1 MEKVGIITD
10 SHSGISQRQ
19 AEEMG
24 IYVLPMPF
32 YIDGECYFEGVS
44 LTREQLFEKMRAK
57 AKVSTSQPSLASVK
71 EIWDRGLS
79 RWEQILYMPL
89 SSGLSGSC
97 ASAAAMAREERYAG
111 RVFVVDHGRISTP
124 LHRSILDAQELIAEG
139 WDAREIKDLLEASK
153 HETVIYLAVD
163 TLDYLHMGG
172 RISKST
178 AVIGSILNIK
188 PVLKLDVGL
197 LESYKNC
204 RGSVKA
210 RHTMLEA
217 LKNDLATTFRAP
229 MERGE
234 VYLMAATGA
243 SDEETHKWI
252 QEIQAAF
259 PGMNVMCDPLSFG
272 ICCHT
277 GPGALGVG
285 ISCKPRR

>member
-1 MEKVGIITD
+1 MEAVGIITD
-10 SHSGISQRQ
+10 SHSGISQQ
-19 AEEMG
+19 KAEEMG

-32 YIDGECYFEGVS
+32 YIDGECYFEGIS

-57 AKVSTSQPSLASVK
+57 VKVSTSQPSLASVR
-71 EIWDRGLS
+71 EIWDRGLA
-79 RWEQILYMPL
+79 RWKEILYIPL

-97 ASAAAMAREERYAG
+97 ASAAAMAREEPYAG
-111 RVFVVDHGRISTP
+111 RVFVVDNGRISTP

-139 WDAREIKDLLEASK
+139 KSAREIRDILEANK
-153 HETVIYLAVD
+153 HRAIIYLAVD
-163 TLDYLHMGG
+163 TLDYLHSGG
-172 RISKST
+172 RISRST

-197 LESYKNC
+197 LEPYKNC

-217 LKNDLATTFRAP
+217 LRHDLETTFREP

-234 VYLMAATGA
+234 IYLMAASGA
-243 SDEETHKWI
+243 GEAETEKWH
-252 QEIQAAF
+252 QEIREAF
-259 PGMNVMCDPLSFG
+259 GGMELMSDPLSFG

-285 ISCKPRR
+285 VSCKPR

>member
-1 MEKVGIITD
+1 MGEVGIITD
-10 SHSGISQRQ
+10 SHSGISQQR
-19 AEEMG
+19 AEELG

-32 YIDGECYFEGVS
+32 YMDGECYFEGVS
-44 LTREQLFEKMRAK
+44 LSRELLFEKMRDK
-57 AKVSTSQPSLASVK
+57 VKVSTSQPSLASVK
-71 EIWDRGLS
+71 EIWDRGLE
-79 RWEQILYMPL
+79 RWQQIVYMPL

-97 ASAAAMAREERYAG
+97 ASAAAMAREEPYAG
-111 RVFVVDHGRISTP
+111 RVFVVDNGRISTP
-124 LHRSILDAQELIAEG
+124 LHRSVLDALELVDRGYNAE
-139 WDAREIKDLLEASK
+139 EIRDILEASK
-153 HETVIYLAVD
+153 HDAVIYLAVD
-163 TLDYLHMGG
+163 TLDYLHSGG

-217 LKNDLATTFRAP
+217 LKHDLETTFRENL
-229 MERGE
+229 ERGE

-243 SDEETHKWI
+243 DEVQTQRWI
-252 QEIQAAF
+252 QEIQSAF
-259 PGMNVMCDPLSFG
+259 PGMELMCDPLSFG

-285 ISCKPRR
+285 ISCKPRC